1 MARGAPKGN
10 QYALG
15 NSGGK
20 NWQDRLKKCVE
31 DKEKEIEQNVLS
43 RMAKKIT
50 AKKLIELDEAT
61 TTKISD
67 IKDVAMPIVIKGMKE
82 IKELELS
89 GDIKIINY
97 ADTLQLPT
105 KKLPTTPVESD

>member
-43 RMAKKIT
+43 RMAKKIAT
-50 AKKLIELDEAT
+50 KKLIELDEAT
-61 TTKISD
+61 TIKISD
-67 IKDVAMPIVIKGMKE
+67 VKDIAMPIVLKGITDKV
-82 IKELELS
+82 
-89 GDIKIINY
+89 DITSKGEVVKSFNY
-97 ADTLQLPT
+97 IRPEDEAKTEENRQ
-105 KKLPTTPVESD
+105 